1 MSHDTINL
9 IINTLNTMRIKKWFT
24 LIELI
29 IVIVMIGILSA
40 ALLPKIIGIQARA
53 RDVQRRTDQQTIAT
67 ALMLY
72 YTDNKIYPTG
82 ECNASVEYINTV
94 YPTVCKRNQPYAT
107 TWFTEYSYLETWF
120 LDQLERIYL
129 TSVPKDPSHPNKT
142 YSYTFDPT
150 ANNAD
155 VNYIST
161 LCGQSWFSAFAMI
174 WIAPEKRRIG
184 DIVRSCPDGTP
195 REYASSWTPKITNR
209 YNFMRTMWIYDDRY
223 KPIGDKTVPWECFDE
238 KKNANCL

>member
-1 MSHDTINL
+1 
-9 IINTLNTMRIKKWFT
+9 MRIKKWFT

-29 IVIVMIGILSA
+29 IVIVIIGILSA
-40 ALLPKIIGIQARA
+40 ALLPKVIGIQARA
-53 RDVQRRTDQQTIAT
+53 RDVQRRTDAQTIAT

-94 YPTVCKRNQPYAT
+94 RPTICKRNQPYAT
-107 TWFTEYSYLETWF
+107 TWITEYSLFSGFLQE
-120 LDQLERIYL
+120 LDQIYL

-142 YSYTFDPT
+142 YSYTFDPIPNET
-150 ANNAD
+150 D
-155 VNYIST
+155 LNYVRTHCQDTS
-161 LCGQSWFSAFAMI
+161 FSAIASI
-174 WIAPEKRRIG
+174 GIAPEKRRIN
-184 DIVRSCPDGTP
+184 DIVRSCPDGRPWDYVAHNT
-195 REYASSWTPKITNR
+195 TNR
-209 YNFMRTMWIYDDRY
+209 DNFMRTMFIYDDRY

>member
-1 MSHDTINL
+1 
-9 IINTLNTMRIKKWFT
+9 MRIKKWFT

-40 ALLPKIIGIQARA
+40 ALLPKVIGIQARA
-53 RDVQRRTDQQTIAT
+53 RDVQRRTDVQTIAT

-82 ECNASVEYINTV
+82 ECNASVEYVNTV
-94 YPTVCKRNQPYAT
+94 RPTICKRNQPYAT
-107 TWFTEYSYLETWF
+107 TWITEYSLFSGFLQE
-120 LDQLERIYL
+120 LDQIYL

-150 ANNAD
+150 TNNAD
-155 VNYIST
+155 VNSISIR
-161 LCGQSWFSAFAMI
+161 CGQSWFSAVAMI
-174 WIAPEKRRIG
+174 WASPEKRRPS
-184 DIVRSCPDGTP
+184 DVVRSCPDGRPWDYVAHNT
-195 REYASSWTPKITNR
+195 TNR
-209 YNFMRTMWIYDDRY
+209 YHFNRTMFIYDDRY

-238 KKNANCL
+238 KKNGNCL

>member
-1 MSHDTINL
+1 
-9 IINTLNTMRIKKWFT
+9 MRIKKWFT

-29 IVIVMIGILSA
+29 IVIVIIGILSA
-40 ALLPKIIGIQARA
+40 ALLPKVIGIQARA
-53 RDVQRRTDQQTIAT
+53 RDVQRRTDVQTIAT

-82 ECNASVEYINTV
+82 ECNASVEYVNTV
-94 YPTVCKRNQPYAT
+94 RPTICKRNQPYAT
-107 TWFTEYSYLETWF
+107 TWFTEYSFLETWF

-150 ANNAD
+150 ANTAD
-155 VNYIST
+155 LNYVRTHCQDTS
-161 LCGQSWFSAFAMI
+161 FSA
-174 WIAPEKRRIG
+174 IASIGASPEKRRPS
-184 DIVRSCPDGTP
+184 DIVRSCPDGRPWDYVAHNT
-195 REYASSWTPKITNR
+195 TNR
-209 YNFMRTMWIYDDRY
+209 YHFNRTMFIYDDRY